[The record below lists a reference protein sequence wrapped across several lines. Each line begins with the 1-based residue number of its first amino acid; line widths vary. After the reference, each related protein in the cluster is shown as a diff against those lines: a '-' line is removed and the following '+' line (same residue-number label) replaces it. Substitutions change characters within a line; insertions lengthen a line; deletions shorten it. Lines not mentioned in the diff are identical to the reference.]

1 MLSFFSSLRQQHRN
15 TDGVHDPPLVAD
27 QIAHVDE
34 IVRSVGPTSVDGLA
48 VFTSLEAS
56 NALLLTMEAYVDDDG
71 AGRRPLLGTSAPHD
85 LQPLCHD
92 AELWRNGGERKVS
105 SLNVAIVSAEGG
117 ASSSFSAAG
126 NWVALQGQ
134 VQQRHLVDPNAAMF

>member
-92 AELWRNGGERKVS
+92 AGTGEKEGRIRGG
-105 SLNVAIVSAEGG
+105 GG
-117 ASSSFSAAG
+117 VVVVFRRRRLGCSTRPGATATPGRPAR
-126 NWVALQGQ
+126 ARILI
-134 VQQRHLVDPNAAMF
+134 